1 MSNPK
6 EQVSP
11 LISQQVANLRGGPS
25 ECFLTATQVRARYGN
40 CSDMWLWRR
49 LRDGSGFPPPVLI
62 AARRFWRLT
71 SLIEWERERA
81 VPVPQGPQPST
92 AYPSLTFR
100 PLVAAV
106 PQPTIHQGPKA
117 LACPFRRGY
126 SLHRDG
132 G

>member
-1 MSNPK
+1 MSNPP

-25 ECFLTATQVRARYGN
+25 EYFLPATQVRARYGN

-81 VPVPQGPQPST
+81 VPAPQGPHS
-92 AYPSLTFR
+92 A
-100 PLVAAV
+100 LVAEA
-106 PQPTIHQGPKA
+106 IGLDGNARRQGRQRK
-117 LACPFRRGY
+117 
-126 SLHRDG
+126 
-132 G
+132 

>member
-1 MSNPK
+1 MSNP

-11 LISQQVANLRGGPS
+11 LISQQVANLHGGAS
-25 ECFLTATQVRARYGN
+25 EYFLTATQVRARYGN

-81 VPVPQGPQPST
+81 VPAPQGPHS
-92 AYPSLTFR
+92 
-100 PLVAAV
+100 AAEA
-106 PQPTIHQGPKA
+106 IGLDGNAK
-117 LACPFRRGY
+117 RRG
-126 SLHRDG
+126 SPRKQPGSKLPVNAPPAG
-132 G
+132 